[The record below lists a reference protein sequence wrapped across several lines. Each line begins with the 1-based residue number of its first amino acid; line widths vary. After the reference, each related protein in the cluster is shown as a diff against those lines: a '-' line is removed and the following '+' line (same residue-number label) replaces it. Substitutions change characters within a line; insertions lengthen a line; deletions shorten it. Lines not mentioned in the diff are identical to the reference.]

1 MIKRNIKNFIFFFLT
16 FYSIA
21 FNVSAENKTVYIDLN
36 FLVNESNFGKKILNE
51 IEKENTK
58 NLENLT
64 KKKDKIKKL
73 DQELIKVK
81 NIITKEEFKNK
92 SDNLKKKVKE
102 FNIFQNKINSEFNK
116 VKENQIKLF
125 FETINPVIQSYMK
138 EKDIDIIFDKKNI
151 FIARSDYDITSDI
164 IELINRNF

>member
-16 FYSIA
+16 FYFIG

-64 KKKDKIKKL
+64 KKKDEIKKL

-92 SDNLKKKVKE
+92 SDNIKKKVKE

>member
-64 KKKDKIKKL
+64 KKKDEIKKL